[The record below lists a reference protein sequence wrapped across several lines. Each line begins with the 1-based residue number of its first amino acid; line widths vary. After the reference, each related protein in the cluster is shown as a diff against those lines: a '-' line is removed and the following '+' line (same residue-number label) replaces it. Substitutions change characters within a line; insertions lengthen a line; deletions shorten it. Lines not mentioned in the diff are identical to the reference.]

1 MRIPRMIVVCVFVL
15 VFPTW
20 AGAQS
25 TFGGIV
31 GVVKDP
37 GQGAVPNAQLKL
49 TNLDDHTQRDSSTDT
64 NGGFEFICGRGTTSC
79 SFTPTDS
86 PISR

>member
-1 MRIPRMIVVCVFVL
+1 MHIPRMILTLVFVL
-15 VFPTW
+15 ALPAW

-49 TNLDDHTQRDSSTDT
+49 FGLVLARRARHADA
-64 NGGFEFICGRGTTSC
+64 GRQ
-79 SFTPTDS
+79 
-86 PISR
+86 